1 MEKRLTSNFIELQL
15 IEACMEDDHATA
27 AEIVRKMTKWER
39 DSLANALDAALGL
52 LEQRWD
58 D

>member
-1 MEKRLTSNFIELQL
+1 MQQPSGNFIEVKL
-15 IEACMEDDHATA
+15 IEACMEDDHETA
-27 AEIVRKMTKWER
+27 AEIVRGMTKWER
-39 DSLANALDAALGL
+39 NNLANALDAALGL